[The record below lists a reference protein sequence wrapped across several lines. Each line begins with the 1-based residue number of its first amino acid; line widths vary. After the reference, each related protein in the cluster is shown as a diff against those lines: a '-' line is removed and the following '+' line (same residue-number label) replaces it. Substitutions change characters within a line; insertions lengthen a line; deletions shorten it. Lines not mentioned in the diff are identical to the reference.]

1 MINAKQKMVI
11 TNVFHRLGVAALI
24 GAAWLIGFEV
34 FFDFLGLIIN
44 QNLASF
50 WVGLQAVPHTLTW
63 ILNLVLFAYFLLTP
77 YGDFKWSIQNG
88 ISRKTMW
95 QGRLIALLLSS
106 LLVYLVDVLLSL
118 TDRPFNG
125 WQDFGVSFL
134 ALLTGVLTF
143 QAIGNGFGL
152 LNRKWKV
159 IVGIGL
165 PIAFVLLCMALIK
178 LIIATGDQFFG
189 YQHNHFVGVFSV
201 LNSSAAFW
209 VCWVIY
215 LVVVLLL
222 TKVFNNHLQ
231 LRRD

>member
-34 FFDFLGLIIN
+34 LFDLLGLIFN
-44 QNLASF
+44 QNLESF

-63 ILNLVLFAYFLLTP
+63 VLNIVLFAYFLLTP

-106 LLVYLVDVLLSL
+106 LLVYLVDALLSL
-118 TDRPFNG
+118 TDRPFSG

-143 QAIGNGFGL
+143 QAVGNGFGL

-165 PIAFVLLCMALIK
+165 PIAFVLLCMALAK
-178 LIIATGDQFFG
+178 LFIMGDQLFD
-189 YQHNHFVGVFSV
+189 YQRNYSV
-201 LNSSAAFW
+201 ILNSSAAFW
-209 VCWVIY
+209 VCWIIY
-215 LVVVLLL
+215 LVIVLLL
-222 TKVFNNHLQ
+222 TKVFNDRLQ

>member
-11 TNVFHRLGVAALI
+11 TNVFHRLGVATLI
-24 GAAWLIGFEV
+24 GAAWLIGLEI
-34 FFDFLGLIIN
+34 FFDLIGLVFNHNLDSFLV
-44 QNLASF
+44 S
-50 WVGLQAVPHTLTW
+50 LQAVPHTLTW
-63 ILNLVLFAYFLLTP
+63 VLNVVLFAYFLLTP

-88 ISRKTMW
+88 IARKTMW

-118 TDRPFNG
+118 TDHSFAG
-125 WQDFGVSFL
+125 WQGLVTSFL

-143 QAIGNGFGL
+143 QAVGNGFGL

-165 PIAFVLLCMALIK
+165 PIAFVLLCMALAQLFIM
-178 LIIATGDQFFG
+178 GDQLFDF
-189 YQHNHFVGVFSV
+189 QHNYSV
-201 LNSSAAFW
+201 ILNSSAAFW
-209 VCWVIY
+209 IFWIIY
-215 LVVVLLL
+215 LAIILLL
-222 TKVFNNHLQ
+222 TKVFNDRLQ